1 MAIEKELFDLLYS
14 LRSNL
19 KGKKI
24 VSLGNPYLS
33 KVNLYKYFQVDL
45 LEIKSIQINELS
57 KYVFEKYF
65 EVKTFKIIDI
75 NGDENADL
83 IHNLNFEII
92 QHDLINQFDF
102 VIDPGTSEHIFNQEE
117 NLSNI
122 FKLLKNNGMYLFS
135 LPANSWIDHGFRQYS
150 PTYFYDMCAANNGKL
165 MLSALGLSCFWI
177 NLDCVPLYKRYD
189 KKFEEV
195 FDSEIYSK
203 VQIFNNFGFKTGL
216 MMRLINKLGSPTM
229 VNGIIKKL
237 DNNIDFINV
246 NQFIYRIYNLDQ
258 VTSNQKRRLN
268 KSNILKFIKEFIF
281 IFPIP
286 TILKIYI
293 LRIL

>member
-1 MAIEKELFDLLYS
+1 MAIEKELFDLLYL
-14 LRSNL
+14 LRSSL
-19 KGKKI
+19 KGKNI

-33 KVNLYKYFQVDL
+33 IVNLNKYFKVDS
-45 LEIKSIQINELS
+45 LEIKSIPINELS

-65 EVKTFKIIDI
+65 EVKSFKIIDI
-75 NGDENADL
+75 TGEENADF
-83 IHNLNFEII
+83 IHNLNFKII
-92 QHDLINQFDF
+92 QNDLIKQFDF

-122 FKLLKNNGMYLFS
+122 FKLLKENGMYFFS

-165 MLSALGLSCFWI
+165 RLSALSLNCFWI

-189 KKFEEV
+189 KNFEKV
-195 FDSEIYSK
+195 FDPEIYSK
-203 VQIFNNFGFKTGL
+203 VKIFNDFGFKTGL
-216 MMRLINKLGSPTM
+216 MIRLISKLGSPTM
-229 VNGIIKKL
+229 VNGIIRKL

-246 NQFIYRIYNLDQ
+246 NQFIYRFYNLDQ
-258 VTSNQKRRLN
+258 VTSNQKRRFN
-268 KSNILKFIKEFIF
+268 KSIILKFLKEFIF

>member
-1 MAIEKELFDLLYS
+1 MAIQKELFDLLYS
-14 LRSNL
+14 LRNKI
-19 KGKKI
+19 KGRSI

-33 KVNLYKYFQVDL
+33 GVNLNKYFKVDL
-45 LEIKSIQINELS
+45 FEIKSIPINELS

-65 EVKTFKIIDI
+65 KVKNFKIIDI
-75 NGDENADL
+75 TDEENADF
-83 IHNLNFEII
+83 IHNLNFEIT
-92 QHDLINQFDF
+92 QNDLINQFDF
-102 VIDPGTSEHIFNQEE
+102 VIDPGTSEHIFNQQE

-122 FKLLKNNGMYLFS
+122 FKLLKKDGMYFFS

-150 PTYFYDMCAANNGKL
+150 PTYFYDMCASNNSKL
-165 MLSALGLSCFWI
+165 KLSALSLSCFWI

-189 KKFEEV
+189 KNFEMII
-195 FDSEIYSK
+195 DSEIYSK

-216 MMRLINKLGSPTM
+216 MIRLIGKLGSQTM

-237 DNNIDFINV
+237 DNDIDFINV
-246 NQFIYRIYNLDQ
+246 NQFIYRFYNLDQ